1 MQPARKQELPV
12 LAIDIGGTKIIIAL
26 ISDKGDMIAREYC
39 PTLAD
44 EGLQPV
50 IDRML
55 ASVDHLLGLRNIDS
69 SQVHSLSLAS
79 AGIID
84 MEKGIVTLS
93 PNLPGWRDIPL
104 RKIVEERVGI
114 KTFLLN
120 DANAAALAEHRLGAG
135 KGTSNLMF
143 VTVSTGIGG
152 GIIIDDR
159 LYFGA
164 SGGAGEIGH
173 TTIDVNGPEC
183 VCGNVGCLEVLASG
197 TALAGE
203 AIRRIGDGEKSA
215 LIEMVAGKI
224 ENITA
229 EEVAL
234 AAQGGDSLSLEV
246 IARTAVYLGVGM
258 VNLVHL
264 FNPEIIV
271 IGGGVSKMGDLLL
284 EPVRQVVRERAFPL
298 LAQAVRIVP
307 ARLGDDA
314 GVFGAAI
321 FAFEQGSG

>member
-1 MQPARKQELPV
+1 MVSSMQPARKQELPV

-164 SGGAGEIGH
+164 SLPFKNSM
-173 TTIDVNGPEC
+173 T
-183 VCGNVGCLEVLASG
+183 
-197 TALAGE
+197 
-203 AIRRIGDGEKSA
+203 
-215 LIEMVAGKI
+215 
-224 ENITA
+224 
-229 EEVAL
+229 
-234 AAQGGDSLSLEV
+234 GDS
-246 IARTAVYLGVGM
+246 
-258 VNLVHL
+258 
-264 FNPEIIV
+264 II
-271 IGGGVSKMGDLLL
+271 S
-284 EPVRQVVRERAFPL
+284 
-298 LAQAVRIVP
+298 
-307 ARLGDDA
+307 DA
-314 GVFGAAI
+314 DHF
-321 FAFEQGSG
+321 FLY